1 MLRSEQKF
9 RSEAH
14 NLVTENVNKI
24 ALSASDDERLQTLD
38 GELNKWIE
46 WLTLMILQQK
56 KKRNSIQTGRIFL
69 AIHTEN

>member
-38 GELNKWIE
+38 GELNK
-46 WLTLMILQQK
+46 
-56 KKRNSIQTGRIFL
+56 
-69 AIHTEN
+69 